1 MGIIRLTDRAVVSIT
16 GADAATLLQGLV
28 TCDMSQVETSGI
40 AYGALLTPQ
49 GKLLFDFLLHRTDH
63 GFAVDLPSA
72 VVADF
77 MKRMKLYKLRAKVDL
92 EDSSDRLAVFQAF
105 DEPDIG
111 RPDPRHPGMGNRMI
125 SAPDDIETRPD
136 IGDMASLEEY
146 HRRRIELGLPEG
158 PHDFSYGDVFPHDM
172 ALDSLGGVSFSKGC
186 YVGQEVVSRMEHRGT
201 ARRRVVRVAA
211 EADLAGAGTDIL
223 AGERPAGTLGSHAG
237 ATGIAIVRLDRVHAA
252 RTSGQDLSCGGV
264 PISVSLPDWASYS
277 WPESSPSAAE

>member
-28 TCDMSQVETSGI
+28 TCDMSQIETTGI

-49 GKLLFDFLLHRTDH
+49 GKLLFDFLIHKTER
-63 GFAVDLPSA
+63 GFAVDLPRA
-72 VVADF
+72 AVADF

-92 EDSSDRLAVFQAF
+92 DDSSDRLAVFQSF
-105 DEPDIG
+105 DEPEFG
-111 RPDPRHPGMGNRMI
+111 RPDPRHAALGRRMI
-125 SAPDDIETRPD
+125 SAPEHIESLPD
-136 IGDMASLEEY
+136 IDTAGSVEDY
-146 HRRRIELGLPEG
+146 HRIRIGLGLPEA

-201 ARRRVVRVAA
+201 ARRRVVRVTA

-223 AGERPAGTLGSHAG
+223 AGERPAGTLGSHVG
-237 ATGIAIVRLDRVHAA
+237 RVGVAIVRLDRVRAA
-252 RTSGQDLSCGGV
+252 QTSGLEVSCGGV
-264 PISVSLPDWASYS
+264 PISLSLPDWASYT
-277 WPESSPSAAE
+277 WPESSPNAAE

>member
-28 TCDMSQVETSGI
+28 TCDMSQLESSGI

-49 GKLLFDFLLHRTDH
+49 GKLLFDFLLHKTER

-77 MKRMKLYKLRAKVDL
+77 MKRMKLYKLRAKMDL

-105 DEPDIG
+105 DDSDFG
-111 RPDPRHPGMGNRMI
+111 RPDPRHAGMGRRLI
-125 SAPDDIETRPD
+125 SAPEDIETRPD
-136 IGDMASLEEY
+136 VGDIAPIEDY
-146 HRRRIELGLPEG
+146 HRRRIGLGLPEA

-211 EADLAGAGTDIL
+211 ETDLAGAGTDIL
-223 AGERPAGTLGSHAG
+223 AGERPAGTLGSHSG
-237 ATGIAIVRLDRVHAA
+237 TVGIAIVRLDRVHAA
-252 RTSGQDLSCGGV
+252 QTSGLELTCGGV
-264 PISVSLPDWASYS
+264 PISVSLPDWATYT